1 MIKNLKVS
9 ENFKKRIIVGSLGFV
24 LATST
29 GSLIIGV
36 HNANSINK
44 LTESAANNITTNEID
59 VNDYL
64 NDYDKKR
71 NDLEEQIAQLENE
84 INTLEAKKQEL
95 KSNSEK
101 SYALANLYLVKYQNQ
116 GQSEYQIVY
125 LKEKLMNN
133 GLGIDALTMYYEDSN
148 DKEKYAKFLNML
160 EKYTYNKQIVST
172 YEEVHGYFNAVSNS
186 TPDIFPSQDYVIF
199 DEISPLGK
207 VLTDYEIKEISY
219 TDQSG
224 IVRVNLFDI
233 DRALERIN
241 EKYGNTLKLSR

>member
-64 NDYDKKR
+64 N
-71 NDLEEQIAQLENE
+71 E

-101 SYALANLYLVKYQNQ
+101 SYALDNLYLVKYQNQ

-160 EKYTYNKQIVST
+160 EKYTYDKQIVST
-172 YEEVHGYFNAVSNS
+172 YEEVHGYFNAVANS

-241 EKYGNTLKLSR
+241 EKYGITLKLSR